1 MSTGSSSRV
10 RLFPIRY
17 TVWALCML
25 ASVLG
30 LAAAMAWGKVW
41 VWISTIM
48 EEIPFC
54 QGRQEGRTDC

>member
-1 MSTGSSSRV
+1 MSTGSSSRI

-30 LAAAMAWGKVW
+30 LAAALAWG
-41 VWISTIM
+41 
-48 EEIPFC
+48 
-54 QGRQEGRTDC
+54 G